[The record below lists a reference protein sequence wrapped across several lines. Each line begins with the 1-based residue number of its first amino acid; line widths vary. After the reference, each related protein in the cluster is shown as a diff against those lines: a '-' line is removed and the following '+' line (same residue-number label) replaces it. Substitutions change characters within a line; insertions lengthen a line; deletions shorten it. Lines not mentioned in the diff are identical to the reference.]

1 MRTSPAD
8 LLWPAFQLTSFLFT
22 SFHKASVQML
32 LTSLR
37 SSCHGSVENNPLVR
51 KGKAVFE
58 DWTFPGRM
66 QEEYI
71 SYISESILLRHCKA
85 SSAFPSQN
93 YHYMHSW
100 NSLVFWFWLLSVM
113 RLRSP
118 DGFFNLMCQAS
129 QTCRTGL
136 GNKFKGGTGGW
147 KGQTSFRLI
156 WIMYVW
162 GNTMTSAEN
171 HTWRFNRWLKQLDIS
186 NDFWRHFLLHVL
198 KNKHFQKWHCVTSN
212 LKALCNTWGHG
223 SPTSPPVV
231 RGPVSWMQLPTKCWV
246 RFQQPARSVEK
257 KDFRMKIGIFIFFW
271 GELVQRISIVL
282 VVSYTLLMFIINR
295 CIILKYFLIASL
307 APFQFPTRA
316 KGHSSCRGS
325 REESVLGTWTLW
337 RSFPWDSWLDK
348 ENPTNKYLK
357 HLKYYKYSQSFKSSW
372 HSFLITKP
380 ICRKSHEKPKKTTN
394 PSSSAFCKAAWS
406 AWPISDCTVKTGP
419 KQLPDENRPLR
430 KGRKHKNVP
439 IFVSSYTVV
448 VIISRVISE
457 LLLIIVLWTSLN
469 LALKKP
475 CSQSSHLSSAFA
487 RGTGENVPEVA
498 SRLDP
503 NIPMFIFWE
512 TMICNGKGII
522 YMDWHVSSTIDGV
535 AGGLKQM
542 LSFLMSYQ
550 SFQMRLRLCMYVSET
565 LCLSQVKSQY
575 SQHVVHIHQKLN
587 WLILSFTN
595 DQQMAIHWDA
605 SQ

>member
-1 MRTSPAD
+1 MLSFSCCRASDVLQWCMRAQDWSVENILMSPAD

-348 ENPTNKYLK
+348 ENPKKNISNISNIINILRVSSQVGTYFWSPNQFVGKAMK
-357 HLKYYKYSQSFKSSW
+357 NQKKQPTHHHLHSAKQHGALGQSRTAQSKQGQNN
-372 HSFLITKP
+372 
-380 ICRKSHEKPKKTTN
+380 CRM
-394 PSSSAFCKAAWS
+394 
-406 AWPISDCTVKTGP
+406 KTGLLEKVP
-419 KQLPDENRPLR
+419 EKN
-430 KGRKHKNVP
+430 KNVP
-439 IFVSSYTVV
+439 IFVSS
-448 VIISRVISE
+448 
-457 LLLIIVLWTSLN
+457 
-469 LALKKP
+469 
-475 CSQSSHLSSAFA
+475 
-487 RGTGENVPEVA
+487 
-498 SRLDP
+498 
-503 NIPMFIFWE
+503 
-512 TMICNGKGII
+512 
-522 YMDWHVSSTIDGV
+522 
-535 AGGLKQM
+535 
-542 LSFLMSYQ
+542 
-550 SFQMRLRLCMYVSET
+550 
-565 LCLSQVKSQY
+565 
-575 SQHVVHIHQKLN
+575 
-587 WLILSFTN
+587 
-595 DQQMAIHWDA
+595 
-605 SQ
+605 